1 MQIWFKVFLFRLGKC
16 VLMLHL
22 LICTCR
28 IKHLHKMRNLWKTVS
43 PKPSVEEMKS
53 LCSID
58 SKSECR
64 KRLKE
69 IFAIWSNK
77 LWGIKWTPLGLGLQN
92 WIKNVTKTALRSQLQ
107 LIVQYKINVPYC
119 RGLATRSLEGQK
131 RCANKCIVEFHFHW
145 VQRLHPAR
153 LTTVSYSQK

>member
-1 MQIWFKVFLFRLGKC
+1 
-16 VLMLHL
+16 MLCL
-22 LICTCR
+22 LICTCKN
-28 IKHLHKMRNLWKTVS
+28 KHLHKMRNMWKIVS
-43 PKPSVEEMKS
+43 PKLSVEEMKR

-58 SKSECR
+58 NKSKCL

-92 WIKNVTKTALRSQLQ
+92 WIKNVKKTALQSQLQ

-119 RGLATRSLEGQK
+119 RGLGTSRLEGLK
-131 RCANKCIVEFHFHW
+131 RCANKWVVEFNFCW
-145 VQRLHPAR
+145 VWRLYLAR
-153 LTTVSYSQK
+153 LTTVSYSESSQW